1 MDFDGKVALVTGGA
15 NGLGR
20 ATAVRLAEAGAKVVV
35 ADVETGPGEEAAA
48 EVGGTFVETD
58 VSLPEASVR
67 AVEVAVSEYG
77 GLDLAFL
84 NAGIATGCG
93 LVESFDLELYRRAM
107 GVNLDGVV
115 FGVNAVVPAMRER
128 GGGSIVA
135 TASLAGLTAVPYD
148 PVYAANKHA
157 VVGIARSMGPV
168 LELEGIRMNAIC
180 PGFAATRII
189 DPIKDGLAEG
199 GVPVIPVEQVVDG
212 VVGLFG
218 SDESGK
224 CHFVQAGMEPQEFRF
239 RNIPGPRTTGPS

>member
-1 MDFDGKVALVTGGA
+1 MDFEGKVALVTGGA

-20 ATAVRLAEAGAKVVV
+20 ATAVRLAGAGAKVVV
-35 ADVETGPGEEAAA
+35 ADVETGPGEEVAA

-58 VSLPEASVR
+58 VCLPEASER
-67 AVEVAVSEYG
+67 AVEAAVSGYG

-148 PVYAANKHA
+148 PIYAANKHA
-157 VVGIARSMGPV
+157 VVGLARSMGPV

-199 GVPVIPVEQVVDG
+199 GVPVIPVENVVDG
-212 VVGLFG
+212 VIGLFD
-218 SDESGK
+218 SEVSGQ

-239 RNIPGPRTTGPS
+239 RNIPGPR